1 MNKHGYKFRVLFY
14 KIIVEYR
21 KRSENMNSKECELSS
36 IYKMK
41 KPEDIPYNLP
51 EGLSVYFYI
60 EFYMQAMHILKDVD
74 YERYNICKEKLKE
87 LTILEEELNL

>member
-1 MNKHGYKFRVLFY
+1 VFY
-14 KIIVEYR
+14 FINIIVEYR
-21 KRSENMNSKECELSS
+21 KGVINMNSKECELSS

-41 KPEDIPYNLP
+41 KSEDIPYNLP

-74 YERYNICKEKLKE
+74 YERYNICKQKLQE
-87 LTILEEELNL
+87 LTIIEEELNL

>member
-1 MNKHGYKFRVLFY
+1 MKTK
-14 KIIVEYR
+14 K
-21 KRSENMNSKECELSS
+21 CELSS

-41 KPEDIPYNLP
+41 KPEDIPYSLP

-60 EFYMQAMHILKDVD
+60 EFYMQCMHILKDVD
-74 YERYNICKEKLKE
+74 YERYNICKEKLNE